1 MCMKRLICCVI
12 GSLISL
18 TLLANTCVQ
27 DDIYYTLNAA
37 DNTAKV
43 IANGR
48 GDYAGAITIP
58 PTLYYAGQTY
68 QVTAIGQ
75 LAFDQCI
82 NLTSIELPETLTAIG
97 AGAFQGCSSL
107 TSIRMGDAITQ
118 IGENA
123 FYGCS
128 NLTTLHF
135 PDSLKTIV
143 DGVCYNCTHL
153 STIVLPTHLQSI
165 GSLCFNQCFAL
176 TQVEIP
182 TMVTTIGDGA
192 FQNCTSL
199 SEVSLGDN
207 VQTIGKNAFY
217 GCSHLDSITIPASVN
232 SIKEAAFFR
241 CERLRK
247 VTILATDI
255 ILGSFSQ
262 TPVFQYCVINDM
274 YCDESV
280 NLQFAGGTIKQ
291 KHPLPEVKIEEER
304 EEDTPQEDTFISFKE
319 YAQKYVELH
328 INQWQKKGEY
338 EKTNDWRVRVNDS
351 TRTSAIQQFL
361 EEAKQT
367 YIPEYA
373 AQHQFHFTLG
383 HYDADNEVYL
393 FHEDRLGNLLVPVPI
408 QEAPSIK
415 RDWEKCVPVPTY
427 TIVGTEIL
435 LASISFQ
442 FPLNKTY
449 TYQADQNVTYS
460 QAEITYNFDSVDLN
474 LNSIPAPQPKGQQI
488 IQYTQLTIG
497 HVDVDVN
504 IPTSKTIHNKTFAFL
519 IGNEHY
525 PQLASVPYAER
536 DAQVMATYCEKTLGM
551 PRENIRLYTDATFG
565 KFLSCMRDIRA
576 IADVYEGD
584 VNILFYYAGH
594 GLPDEVT
601 KSAYLLPVDADGGQ
615 SESYYPLSR
624 LYSELA
630 QLPAHQV
637 IVLMDACFSGA
648 QRGEGMILS
657 ARGVALKT
665 KEDTPKGNLVV
676 FSAASG
682 DQTALPYEE
691 MQHGLF
697 TYYLLKHLQ
706 QTKGKTTLTSL
717 AEYVIKEV
725 KQRSVVVNKKG
736 QTPNLS
742 ASAEAKNWERWTL
755 Y

>member
-1 MCMKRLICCVI
+1 MKRLIFCVI
-12 GSLISL
+12 GSWISL
-18 TLLANTCVQ
+18 TLLAKICVQ
-27 DDIYYTLNAA
+27 DDIYYTLNVA

-43 IANGR
+43 IANER
-48 GDYAGAITIP
+48 GKYAGAITIP
-58 PTLYYAGQTY
+58 QMLYYAGQTY
-68 QVTAIGQ
+68 RVNAIGR

-82 NLTSIELPETLTAIG
+82 NLTSIELPEGLTSIG
-97 AGAFQGCSSL
+97 AGAFQDCSSL
-107 TSIRMGDAITQ
+107 TSVRMGDAVTQ

-128 NLTTLHF
+128 GLATLQF
-135 PDSLKTIV
+135 PSSLKNIE

-153 STIVLPTHLQSI
+153 STIVLPSDLHSI

-182 TMVTTIGDGA
+182 ATVTTIGDGA

-199 SEVSLGDN
+199 SKVLLGDS
-207 VQTIGKNAFY
+207 VRTIGKNAFY
-217 GCSHLDSITIPASVN
+217 GCSRLDSITIPASVD
-232 SIKEAAFFR
+232 SIREAAFFR
-241 CERLRK
+241 CERLK
-247 VTILATDI
+247 TVTILATDI
-255 ILGSFSQ
+255 TLGSFSQ
-262 TPVFQYCVINDM
+262 PPVFQYCVIDNL

-280 NLQFAGGTIKQ
+280 DLRFAGGTIKQ
-291 KHPLPEVKIEEER
+291 KHPLPEVKIAKK
-304 EEDTPQEDTFISFKE
+304 EDTPQEDTFISFKE

-338 EKTNDWRVRVNDS
+338 EKTNDWRARVNDS
-351 TRTSAIQQFL
+351 TRALAIQQFL

-367 YIPEYA
+367 YLPEYT
-373 AQHQFHFTLG
+373 AQQQFHFTLG
-383 HYDADNEVYL
+383 YYDADNEVYL
-393 FHEDRLGNLLVPVPI
+393 LHEDRLGDLLVPVPI

-415 RDWEKCVPVPTY
+415 RDWEECVSVPTY
-427 TIVGTEIL
+427 TIAGTEVL
-435 LASISFQ
+435 LASIEFQ
-442 FPLNKTY
+442 FPWNKSY
-449 TYQADQNVTYS
+449 TYQADQNITYTK
-460 QAEITYNFDSVDLN
+460 AEITYNFEPVNLN
-474 LNSIPAPQPKGQQI
+474 LDSPPAPQPKGQQT
-488 IQYTQLTIG
+488 IQQSQLTIG
-497 HVDVDVN
+497 HVDVDIN
-504 IPTSKTIHNKTFAFL
+504 IPTSKAIHDKTFAFL

-525 PQLASVPYAER
+525 YQLASVPYAER
-536 DAQVMATYCEKTLGM
+536 DAQVMASYCEKTLGL
-551 PRENIRLYTDATFG
+551 PHENIRLYTDATFG

-594 GLPDEVT
+594 GLPDEAT

-624 LYSELA
+624 LYTELS
-630 QLPAHQV
+630 QLSARQV

-676 FSAASG
+676 FTAASG

-706 QTKGKTTLTSL
+706 QTKGKTTLTTL

-742 ASAEAKNWERWTL
+742 VSAEAKNWERWTL